1 MGDLNQY
8 VGREVKGVK
17 FENDR
22 VGYYRRMDNYIGT
35 SGVIVKYIPHTNSFK
50 VDFEH
55 PRKESCHYP
64 VEELLPQLEKEII
77 GYTIND
83 EKYSKIIGRLAGI
96 TVDVLLTPDE
106 NGCHFAKGSFIYNT
120 VVEYGLLD
128 KCTPVFKE
136 TKISLPN
143 IKGYEGVDEGD
154 EIKYGC
160 AKLSKS
166 WFEKTENR
174 HILTLELNS
183 GVRIESEEMEAIREY
198 LDSKK

>member
-17 FENDR
+17 FENDK
-22 VGYYRRMDNYIGT
+22 VGYHHRMDKYIGT
-35 SGVIVKYIPHTNSFK
+35 SGVIVKYVPSTNSFK
-50 VDFEH
+50 VDFDY
-55 PRKESCHYP
+55 PKKESWHYP

-77 GYTIND
+77 GYVIND
-83 EKYSKIIGRLAGI
+83 EKYIKIIAKLVEL
-96 TVDVLLTPDE
+96 TVDMLLIPVK
-106 NGCHFAKGSFIYNT
+106 NGCHFGKGSFIYDA

-136 TKISLPN
+136 TKISLPT

-160 AKLSKS
+160 ARLSKS

-183 GVRIESEEMEAIREY
+183 GVRIKFEEMEAIRKY

>member
-1 MGDLNQY
+1 MLQTP
-8 VGREVKGVK
+8 VK
-17 FENDR
+17 
-22 VGYYRRMDNYIGT
+22 
-35 SGVIVKYIPHTNSFK
+35 
-50 VDFEH
+50 
-55 PRKESCHYP
+55 
-64 VEELLPQLEKEII
+64 
-77 GYTIND
+77 
-83 EKYSKIIGRLAGI
+83 
-96 TVDVLLTPDE
+96 

-120 VVEYGLLD
+120 VVEYYLPD

-143 IKGYEGVDEGD
+143 IKGFEGVDEGD

-160 AKLSKS
+160 ARLSKS

-183 GVRIESEEMEAIREY
+183 GVRIEFEEMESIRKY

>member
-22 VGYYRRMDNYIGT
+22 VGYYHRMDKYIGT
-35 SGVIVKYIPHTNSFK
+35 SGVIVKYVPSTNSFK
-50 VDFEH
+50 VDFDY
-55 PRKESCHYP
+55 PKKDCWNYP

-83 EKYSKIIGRLAGI
+83 EKYAKIIAKLVGVA
-96 TVDVLLTPDE
+96 VDMLLVPNE
-106 NGCHFAKGSFIYNT
+106 NGCHFVKNYMIYDT

-128 KCTPVFKE
+128 KCTPVFKKTE
-136 TKISLPN
+136 ITLPK
-143 IKGYEGVDEGD
+143 IKGLEGVDEGD

-160 AKLSKS
+160 ARLSKS

-183 GVRIESEEMEAIREY
+183 GVRIESEEMDAIREY

>member
-17 FENDR
+17 FENDK
-22 VGYYRRMDNYIGT
+22 VGYHRRMDNYIGA
-35 SGVIVKYIPHTNSFK
+35 SGVIVKYIPNTNSFK
-50 VDFEH
+50 VDFDY
-55 PRKESCHYP
+55 PKKDCCHYP
-64 VEELLPQLEKEII
+64 VEVLLPQLEKEII

-83 EKYSKIIGRLAGI
+83 EKYAKIIGRLAGI
-96 TVDVLLTPDE
+96 TVDMLLTPNDD
-106 NGCHFAKGSFIYNT
+106 GCHFVKDYGIYKI
-120 VVEYGLLD
+120 VVEYDLLD
-128 KCTPVFKE
+128 KCTPVFKN
-136 TKISLPN
+136 TKISLPI

-183 GVRIESEEMEAIREY
+183 GVRIEYEEMEAIRKY
-198 LDSKK
+198 LDSNK

>member
-17 FENDR
+17 FKNDK
-22 VGYYRRMDNYIGT
+22 VGYYRRMDKYIGA
-35 SGVIVKYIPHTNSFK
+35 SGVIVKYIPNTNSFK
-50 VDFEH
+50 VDFDY
-55 PRKESCHYP
+55 PKKDCWHYP
-64 VEELLPQLEKEII
+64 VVELLPQLELEII
-77 GYTIND
+77 GYNVND
-83 EKYSKIIGRLAGI
+83 EKYSKIIAKLVEL
-96 TVDVLLTPDE
+96 TVDMLLTPDK
-106 NGCHFAKGSFIYNT
+106 NGCHFAKGSFIYDA
-120 VVEYGLLD
+120 VVEYDLLD

-143 IKGYEGVDEGD
+143 IKGFEGVDEGD

-160 AKLSKS
+160 ARLSKS

-183 GVRIESEEMEAIREY
+183 GVRIEFEEMEAIRKY

>member
-64 VEELLPQLEKEII
+64 VEELLPQLEEEII

-83 EKYSKIIGRLAGI
+83 EKYAKIIAKLVEL
-96 TVDVLLTPDE
+96 TVDVLLTPDK

-128 KCTPVFKE
+128 KCTPVFKN
-136 TKISLPN
+136 TKITLPKIN
-143 IKGYEGVDEGD
+143 GYDGEDKGDYLQ
-154 EIKYGC
+154 YGC
-160 AKLSKS
+160 AKLLKS
-166 WFEKTENR
+166 WFEKSENR
-174 HILTLELNS
+174 YISTLNLDS
-183 GVRIESEEMEAIREY
+183 HVTISSRQMEAIREY

>member
-22 VGYYRRMDNYIGT
+22 VGYHRKMDEFIGT
-35 SGVIVKYIPHTNSFK
+35 SGVIVKYVPSTNSFK
-50 VDFEH
+50 VDFGH
-55 PRKESCHYP
+55 PRKESWYYP
-64 VEELLPQLEKEII
+64 AEELLPQLEEEII
-77 GYTIND
+77 GYAIND
-83 EKYSKIIGRLAGI
+83 EKYAKIIAKLSNI
-96 TVDVLLTPDE
+96 TVDMLLTPDK
-106 NGCHFAKGSFIYNT
+106 NGCHFVKGSFIYNT

-128 KCTPVFKE
+128 KCTPVFKN
-136 TKISLPN
+136 TKISLPI

-160 AKLSKS
+160 ARLSKS

-183 GVRIESEEMEAIREY
+183 GVRIEHEEMEAIREY

>member
-22 VGYYRRMDNYIGT
+22 VGYTRKMDRFIGT
-35 SGVIVKYIPHTNSFK
+35 SGVIVKYMPNTKSFK
-50 VDFEH
+50 VDFDY
-55 PRKESCHYP
+55 PRKEYWNYP
-64 VEELLPQLEKEII
+64 VEELLPQLESEII
-77 GYTIND
+77 GYVIND
-83 EKYSKIIGRLAGI
+83 EKYAKIIGRLAGI
-96 TVDVLLTPDE
+96 TVDMLLTPDD
-106 NGCHFAKGSFIYNT
+106 NGCHFVKDYGIYKI
-120 VVEYGLLD
+120 VVEYDLLD
-128 KCTPVFKE
+128 KCTPVFKKTE
-136 TKISLPN
+136 ITLPKIN
-143 IKGYEGVDEGD
+143 GYEGEDEGD
-154 EIKYGC
+154 KIKYGC
-160 AKLSKS
+160 ARLSKS

>member
-22 VGYYRRMDNYIGT
+22 VGYHRKMDEFIGT
-35 SGVIVKYIPHTNSFK
+35 SGVIVKYMPNTKSFK
-50 VDFEH
+50 VNFDY
-55 PRKESCHYP
+55 PRKGCWNYP
-64 VEELLPQLEKEII
+64 VEELLPQLELEII

-83 EKYSKIIGRLAGI
+83 KKYSKIIAKLVGLD
-96 TVDVLLTPDE
+96 VDMLLTPDK
-106 NGCHFAKGSFIYNT
+106 NGNHFVKGSFIYNT
-120 VVEYGLLD
+120 VVEYDLLD
-128 KCTPVFKE
+128 KCIPIFKKTE
-136 TKISLPN
+136 ITLPKIN
-143 IKGYEGVDEGD
+143 GYEGEDEGD

-160 AKLSKS
+160 ARLSKS

-183 GVRIESEEMEAIREY
+183 GVRIESEEMEAIRKY